1 MAVATNLQVAGV
13 RFTKIGK
20 LYHFDTTAFPELE
33 PGDYVIVETA
43 RGRQLGQI
51 MGFISPD
58 EAEVERLKPIK
69 RPANPRDLMVNKLW
83 EAKGVEALIDT
94 REMAST
100 VRAFDSSKFVKA
112 RYNYDGS
119 VLTVLY
125 ASEDPVE
132 TNALKRKMVDHFQT
146 RVDLRRIGARDA
158 AKLLGEYGACGAPRC
173 CSTFLT
179 EFSPISIKMA
189 KAQGISLNPSEITG
203 MCGRLRCCLIYEY
216 EQYVEARRQL
226 PKRGKWVNTV
236 HGEGKIIDI
245 NPLAQSVTVIIE
257 GTRQEVSSEELEPLE
272 ELKNLKQKAAAGCTK
287 EGNGGACECGAR
299 VRSGNKPKTSE
310 EIAAETRKEM
320 KAREEQRDKP
330 KKKRRNRKR
339 RKGKGRKRDAKGG
352 NNPKPDNGG

>member
-1 MAVATNLQVAGV
+1 MAVATSLQIAGV

-33 PGDYVIVETA
+33 AGDYVIVETA
-43 RGRQLGQI
+43 RGRQLGQV
-51 MGFISPD
+51 MGFVSPE
-58 EAEVERLKPIK
+58 EAEVEKLKPIK
-69 RPANPRDLMVNKLW
+69 KPASPRDLMINKLW

-94 REMAST
+94 REIAST
-100 VRAFDSSKFVKA
+100 VRAFEGVKFVKA

-132 TNALKRKMVDHFQT
+132 TQALKRKMLEHFQT

-216 EQYVEARRQL
+216 EQYVEARKQL

-257 GTRQEVSSEELEPLE
+257 GNRHEVTTEELEPLE
-272 ELKNLKQKAAAGCTK
+272 ELKNLRQKAAAGCTK
-287 EGNGGACECGAR
+287 EGSSGPCECGAR
-299 VRSGNKPKTSE
+299 VRSGNEPQTSE
-310 EIAAETRKEM
+310 EIAAQTRQEM
-320 KAREEQRDKP
+320 QAREDTKQEQQKNN
-330 KKKRRNRKR
+330 KRSRKR
-339 RKGKGRKRDAKGG
+339 RRGRKRRGKG
-352 NNPKPDNGG
+352 NNKKEQ